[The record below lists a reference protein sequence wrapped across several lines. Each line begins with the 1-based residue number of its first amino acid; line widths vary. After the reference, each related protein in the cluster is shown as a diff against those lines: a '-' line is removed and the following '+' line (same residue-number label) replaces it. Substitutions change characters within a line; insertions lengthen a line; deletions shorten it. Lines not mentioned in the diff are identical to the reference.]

1 MSLMA
6 HIKANIKKELLQ
18 EWRNKSA
25 INGVLLYTTS
35 TIFVAYLA
43 FSIRGSGIS
52 PIVWNTLFWIIILF
66 SAINAIGKSF
76 LQEGSDRTIYYY
88 TVSSPQAI
96 IISKMI
102 YGVLVMLLVAF
113 LGLGIYSV
121 LLGNPVQDQFT
132 FFLNLFIGSVGLA
145 TALTM
150 ISGIASKAGNNSML
164 MAILSFPVIIPML
177 LMIIKTSKN
186 AMDGIAMSESLDEI
200 LVILAL
206 NAIIITLALLLF
218 PYLWRN

>member
-1 MSLMA
+1 MA